1 MSRGRRVGII
11 VGALI
16 IAGAAICAIV
26 FGVVGISQT
35 VTAGTQPRV
44 CGVTL
49 GVTSSDQGVRLL
61 GASDATL
68 VPGDRVRVGPMCVVE
83 VISIDDSGVNPD
95 ADGGGA
101 RVQLKWRLW

>member
-1 MSRGRRVGII
+1 MSSGRKVGII
-11 VGALI
+11 VGSLI
-16 IAGAAICAIV
+16 VAGAAICAVV
-26 FGVVGISQT
+26 FGIVGISQT

-44 CGVTL
+44 CGATL
-49 GVTSSDQGVRLL
+49 GVTSSDEGVRLL

-68 VPGDRVRVGPMCVVE
+68 TPGDRVRVGPMCVVE
-83 VISIDDSGVNPD
+83 IISIDDSGVDPN